1 MAVEST
7 RSEDRGGLSAPA
19 IFGVILALMLLSI
32 GAPALLLGVGRT
44 PATETATPEPVV
56 AVATSAAQAAASPP
70 ASTDRVR
77 VLSASGSSVATGEGT
92 YRVTFTWTLQG
103 ANENDSATI
112 LVYAGNQL
120 LGGEQEGTLDPSVFS
135 FSTGRF
141 AITAVLPC
149 SASGWSAE
157 LIRVR
162 GLPTEGDNE
171 ALVPGVTCS

>member
-1 MAVEST
+1 VTIETART
-7 RSEDRGGLSAPA
+7 EDRGGSSAPA
-19 IFGVILALMLLSI
+19 IFGAILALLLVSI
-32 GAPALLLGVGRT
+32 GAPALLLGLGRT
-44 PATETATPEPVV
+44 PASETATPPP
-56 AVATSAAQAAASPP
+56 AAPLATSAPGATTAPAA
-70 ASTDRVR
+70 TERVR
-77 VLSASGSSVATGEGT
+77 VVSASGSSTATGEGT

-103 ANENDSATI
+103 ANENDTATI

-162 GLPTEGDNE
+162 GLPTDGESE
-171 ALVPGVTCS
+171 ATVPGVTCT